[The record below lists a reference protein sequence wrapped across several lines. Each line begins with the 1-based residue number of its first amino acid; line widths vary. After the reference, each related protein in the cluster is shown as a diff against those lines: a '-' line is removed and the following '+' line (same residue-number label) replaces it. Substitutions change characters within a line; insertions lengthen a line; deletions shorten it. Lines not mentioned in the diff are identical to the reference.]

1 MLLGVNNPKQKQI
14 NMGYKDEAKERPR
27 YSIVIDKKKR
37 LMGELINITSED
49 ISKRFWVAQ
58 KYI

>member
-37 LMGELINITSED
+37 LMGELINRTSED
-49 ISKRFWVAQ
+49 ISKRF
-58 KYI
+58 